1 MTTEERILDHYGID
15 NEIIVLI
22 EEMSELTKELTKL
35 QRGIGDLN
43 HITEEMADVHLS
55 MNVVRIGLAIDQNA
69 MVSIMAEKLDREE
82 GRMNER
88 D

>member
-1 MTTEERILDHYGID
+1 MTTEERILDHYGLD

-35 QRGIGDLN
+35 QRGIGDLK